1 MDKEIEAIHDNLNN
15 IRDAVDEQMEALKAL
30 GEKLGTSSKK
40 VPDENTPRGTRVLAS
55 LQNRGIMNKT
65 IIIGETELIVYY
77 ECTKE
82 DLTCEPPIEE
92 DLDITNV
99 HAYDMGDVVELCVKL
114 WEPHEDEIKEELKK

>member
-1 MDKEIEAIHDNLNN
+1 
-15 IRDAVDEQMEALKAL
+15 
-30 GEKLGTSSKK
+30 
-40 VPDENTPRGTRVLAS
+40 
-55 LQNRGIMNKT
+55 MNKT

-99 HAYDMGDVVELCVKL
+99 HAYDMGDVVELDVL
-114 WEPHEDEIKEELKK
+114 IWEPIEDEIKEELKK